1 MHPIDM
7 ETVEKIIADEI
18 YRFLENEGI
27 LPEEKKGCRRKSKGT
42 VDQLYIDKM
51 LLHKV
56 KRRKNNLVMGW
67 IDYRKAYDMVPLLGD
82 RELKGYLR

>member
-7 ETVEKIIADEI
+7 ETVEKD
-18 YRFLENEGI
+18 NCWWN
-27 LPEEKKGCRRKSKGT
+27 LPFSRERRDITRREERMQKKVKG
-42 VDQLYIDKM
+42 LYIDKM